1 LQVGG
6 HDLGYWPTSIFS
18 KLVGSAASVEWGGEV
33 ASSPDAGQT
42 STQMGSGHFPKEGFS
57 KASYVKNI
65 QLVDSTNN
73 LKSPSHVNLLA
84 KWPNCYN
91 VQNGTSADWGTY
103 IFYGGP
109 GKNPNCQ

>member
-1 LQVGG
+1 MQVGA
-6 HDLGYWPTSIFS
+6 HDLGYWPTSLFS
-18 KLVGSAASVEWGGEV
+18 KLAGSVASDEWGGEV
-33 ASSPDAGQT
+33 ASSPDAAQT
-42 STQMGSGHFPKEGFS
+42 STQMGSGHFPEEGFS

-73 LKSPSHVNLLA
+73 LKSPSIVNLLA
-84 KWPNCYN
+84 MWPKCYN